1 MVLTRKTTIIALLV
15 TVSVVSAGIIVG
27 SIMAQG
33 GTNLKEA
40 LDPKDGD
47 AEVVATVQGLDVK
60 RGDIRRG
67 ADFWITMD
75 PTTTEEAAIN
85 KSIVVV
91 IDRFIA
97 EAEVKRRELT
107 PTAEEVKEYMSPHRE
122 TCLASAE
129 CVEII
134 EGLGFDPDDDE
145 YWEDIGLPQYGR
157 SLGEIKLFRAV
168 VEEKGLT
175 DADNDT
181 LAALRSTMISELRDG
196 ATIVWHDEDLKEAY
210 NRALPSE

>member
-1 MVLTRKTTIIALLV
+1 LA
-15 TVSVVSAGIIVG
+15 
-27 SIMAQG
+27 
-33 GTNLKEA
+33 
-40 LDPKDGD
+40 PKDGD

-75 PTTTEEAAIN
+75 PSTTKDAAIN

-91 IDRFIA
+91 IDGFVA

-107 PTAEEVKEYMSPHRE
+107 PTPEEIEEYMRPHRE

-129 CVEII
+129 CVAFI

-145 YWEDIGLPQYGR
+145 YWEDIGSPEYGR

-168 VEEKGLT
+168 IEENGLA

-181 LAALRSTMISELRDG
+181 LVALRSTMISELRG
-196 ATIVWHDEDLKEAY
+196 EATIVWHDEDLEQAY
-210 NRALPSE
+210 NRALASE

>member
-47 AEVVATVQGLDVK
+47 TEVVATVQGLDVK

-75 PTTTEEAAIN
+75 PTTTEEAAIH

-91 IDRFIA
+91 IDGFIA

-107 PTAEEVKEYMSPHRE
+107 PTDEEVEEYMSPHRE
-122 TCLASAE
+122 TCLASEE

-145 YWEDIGLPQYGR
+145 YWKNIGLPQYGR

-168 VEEKGLT
+168 VEERGLT

-210 NRALPSE
+210 NRALASE